1 MAFDIM
7 SLFEDD
13 RFVSPG
19 SIGGKIKKF
28 REMRGWSQKELGIRC
43 GFSPSTADVR
53 IAQYEKNKKIPREK
67 ALKDLAAAL
76 GIEEYALFDADLVP
90 YNRMYQALFDME
102 DFHGLH
108 PVKKDSGYY
117 LEFSGPTKL
126 SPYGVMREDYRSFLE
141 KWYEMRQKYM
151 PNDGDS
157 TEDRKSKAITY
168 DLWRGEYPQ
177 NVARETSERMSD
189 MMRMHR
195 LQAEMDELNAKMK
208 SKDELARIDKA
219 LEPVISEVK
228 TSYTPIQ
235 YESDLIY
242 LVKEMLES
250 GMKLERYSPEE
261 KSDMDSDYMHL
272 LSIKTEEILSDEDNK
287 KMYARLVCYI
297 ETIQQCGINILRS
310 ITSRNNELFVTYK
323 YPLSQSEYFDNLRDH
338 WDDLIYILERKPH
351 WAKQDLQPLE
361 DKLRAGIT
369 GEDNMEFKNHPI
381 TQNT

>member
-13 RFVSPG
+13 KFVSPG

-67 ALKDLAAAL
+67 ALKDLADAL
-76 GIEEYALFDADLVP
+76 GIEEYALFDADLMV
-90 YNRMYQALFDME
+90 YNRMYQALFDLE

-108 PVKKDSGYY
+108 PVKKDYGYY

-126 SPYGVMREDYRSFLE
+126 HPYGVTREDYRGFLE

-157 TEDRKSKAITY
+157 AEEKKNKATAY
-168 DLWRGEYPQ
+168 ALWRGEYPE
-177 NVARETSERMSD
+177 NVAKETTERMND
-189 MMRMHR
+189 LMRMHR

-208 SKDELARIDKA
+208 SKDELAKIDKA
-219 LEPVISEVK
+219 LEPVMPEVK
-228 TSYTPIQ
+228 SSYTPIQ
-235 YESDLIY
+235 YESEFIY

-250 GMKLERYSPEE
+250 GISLEQYTPEE
-261 KSDMDSDYMHL
+261 KSEIDFDYMHI
-272 LSIKTEEILSDEDNK
+272 LSIKTAEILSSSEN
-287 KMYARLVCYI
+287 MHLYARLVCYI
-297 ETIQQCGINILRS
+297 ETIQQCGINVFRT
-310 ITSRNNELFVTYK
+310 ITSRNSELFITYK
-323 YPLSQSEYFDNLRDH
+323 CPISQSDCFDNLRTH

-361 DKLRAGIT
+361 DKLRADIT
-369 GEDNMEFKNHPI
+369 GKNDVEFLVA
-381 TQNT
+381 